1 MDEYVIRPCT
11 EKIFC
16 SKIEKVALILFSF
29 LMVISHSLDPHS
41 PFLKGE
47 VNFDYLPQR
56 EGSKK
61 N

>member
-41 PFLKGE
+41 PFLKGWSK
-47 VNFDYLPQR
+47 FWLPPP
-56 EGSKK
+56 EGGI
-61 N
+61 